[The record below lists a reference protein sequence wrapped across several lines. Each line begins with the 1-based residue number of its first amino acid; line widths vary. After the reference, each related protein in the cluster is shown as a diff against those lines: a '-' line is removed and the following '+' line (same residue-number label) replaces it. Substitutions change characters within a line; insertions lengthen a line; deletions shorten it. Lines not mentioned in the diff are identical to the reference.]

1 MSVKVF
7 VLIYLFTVVTAL
19 KLTPDKAY
27 WSYSLHLHPQL
38 MYPLACSSLTQQ
50 QCRYIQAPALA
61 AFLPKMH
68 LNRHTPH
75 AIVFGEPKYGG
86 LSLPDL

>member
-38 MYPLACSSLTQQ
+38 MYPLA
-50 QCRYIQAPALA
+50 
-61 AFLPKMH
+61 
-68 LNRHTPH
+68 
-75 AIVFGEPKYGG
+75 
-86 LSLPDL
+86 